1 MRQGLERLQ
10 MHFFH
15 DKTLFAE
22 IQVAKAQ
29 AAKVQV
35 ARSKLQR
42 LTAATIYRLYLNAI

>member
-1 MRQGLERLQ
+1 MRQGLERLK

-35 ARSKLQR
+35 AKAQVAKAHGSDDLS
-42 LTAATIYRLYLNAI
+42 TVS